1 MRLSLLLLSI
11 IGLFDGAK
19 GQIPGC
25 SDECKL
31 QDDMQ
36 NNPLVKC
43 GKVIGEHPIYGKKCV
58 YLTKTRLV
66 QFAVRRKIRCPSQ
79 ANHPRN
85 RVSLKYDFRDKFPT
99 MKGLCEGLQW
109 NNNGTIVQTGALL
122 TLNNAVEN
130 NATRDYINAMNSAE
144 SSTTVYFAYAYI
156 GLRKTCRHCSWH
168 WVDNEPLTYTN
179 WWGTEPNTYYYE
191 CAHIRSVVSYNL

>member
-1 MRLSLLLLSI
+1 
-11 IGLFDGAK
+11 
-19 GQIPGC
+19 
-25 SDECKL
+25 
-31 QDDMQ
+31 
-36 NNPLVKC
+36 
-43 GKVIGEHPIYGKKCV
+43 
-58 YLTKTRLV
+58 
-66 QFAVRRKIRCPSQ
+66 
-79 ANHPRN
+79 
-85 RVSLKYDFRDKFPT
+85 

-109 NNNGTIVQTGALL
+109 NNNGTVVQTGALL
-122 TLNNAVEN
+122 TLNNAAEN

-191 CAHIRSVVSYNL
+191 CAHIRYVVTFLSRHSMRLLWRWIISEQLVRMMDSGLT